1 MTQKNIHKIV
11 DKQEQDGEHST
22 IIAGKLVRLDVFKM
36 GAKDWLNQSGSEV
49 ADGFVDVAGITIG
62 VVVDE
67 LKSRLAG
74 EELIDDMGLS
84 QSDRLSFEEIEKFH
98 TSVLDTFKV
107 LATYLRIL
115 EIAKHQHDERNNE

>member
-1 MTQKNIHKIV
+1 MTQKQIHKIV
-11 DKQEQDGEHST
+11 DKQEQDGKHST

-36 GAKDWLNQSGSEV
+36 GTHEWLSQSGSDV
-49 ADGFVDVAGITIG
+49 ADGFVDVAAITIG

-74 EELIDDMGLS
+74 EELLDDLGLP
-84 QSDRLSFEEIEKFH
+84 QSDRISFDEIEKFH
-98 TSVLDTFKV
+98 TSVLDTFEV

-115 EIAKHQHDERNNE
+115 EIAKAQHNERNNE

>member
-22 IIAGKLVRLDVFKM
+22 IIAGKLVRLDDFKM
-36 GAKDWLNQSGSEV
+36 GAKDWLNQSG
-49 ADGFVDVAGITIG
+49 
-62 VVVDE
+62 
-67 LKSRLAG
+67 
-74 EELIDDMGLS
+74 S

-115 EIAKHQHDERNNE
+115 EIAKHQHNERNNE